1 LLERKWHHPIP
12 EVMAMLLKRLLDPTR
27 VRKIQGSF
35 SWIDHRF
42 ITAGFL
48 SDLSTLEILLYLFL
62 VAVSDR
68 NGLSFYHDD
77 RIASLLKIDLVSLG
91 KAREDLVQR
100 SLLAYEAPLY
110 QVLSLPPELVLLPSR
125 QERAKREQEKA
136 RHFFKTIQEVLK

>member
-1 LLERKWHHPIP
+1 MPIKKLLRPERI
-12 EVMAMLLKRLLDPTR
+12 
-27 VRKIQGSF
+27 RKIESSF

-48 SDLSTLEILLYLFL
+48 SDLTTVEILLYLFL

-77 RIASLLKIDLVSLG
+77 RIVSLLKIDLVSLG
-91 KAREDLVQR
+91 KAREGLVQR

-110 QVLSLPPELVLLPSR
+110 QVLSLPPEPVLLPSR
-125 QERAKREQEKA
+125 EERAKREQEKA
-136 RHFFKTIQEVLK
+136 RNFFKQIQEVLK